1 MLEITIYF
9 DFKDVLEAKTQR
21 ATAAKNFKKY
31 AGREFVYFGAL
42 LKIDYIQENKEKHRI
57 EAIYTD
63 PKDGQQ
69 SRADFD
75 NLEHLEQAI
84 RKAKELKADIKS
96 NPDKY
101 EKKDRDL
108 SSLF

>member
-1 MLEITIYF
+1 MRRL
-9 DFKDVLEAKTQR
+9 QR
-21 ATAAKNFKKY
+21 ISKKY

-42 LKIDYIQENKEKHRI
+42 LKIDYIQENEEKQRI

-75 NLEHLEQAI
+75 SLEHLEQAI
-84 RKAKELKADIKS
+84 RKAKELKADMKS